1 MKKNPSDPN
10 NVNDAQKIINSKELS
25 PDQKKRIAEL
35 FHTTDI
41 ETALSKAVKYT
52 KGNIL
57 LLTNALTEWLEHD
70 VPILDSYTTF
80 EDLFDDQLKRIFQ
93 DQHIFKT
100 VTKIFQVLCTTMEP
114 LFVEEILEIADLKSE
129 EIVDVLSIIGKKLSH
144 FVRQV
149 NGKISLVHKTLAAYL
164 TDDSKKTNLFYISK
178 KEGCFLFA
186 KYFLKSVGMYKTF
199 ANLSLVDIASY
210 AACSTDKKLKKT
222 FLQYGK
228 KLINEFS
235 GVYII
240 HQAAAKIN
248 SYDAMSLLL
257 DLFSCQPIDERDQG
271 NLTASYVA
279 AAFGNHKALEAL
291 LYRNANVNFIRLGP
305 RFINE
310 TVEML
315 TFCKT
320 FAFWEYSLLN
330 IAAQNGHIE
339 TVLTLLQ
346 HNVNI
351 SHQTSFGSN
360 SFLLAVENGH
370 TRLVQEMFLRF
381 KSDWLPSLNQAL
393 YLSAKNGYLD
403 IVDLLLYHGTEDRC
417 LSCNSSQYWTPF
429 YQTRLQAI
437 NSRKN
442 LKLFNY
448 IFLDDRRFIRCETA
462 LEIAIQNGHT
472 EVVKRLL
479 KRSNDALRCR
489 ESGGR
494 TPIFTAVKFKRLEI
508 FNILLQQS
516 ISKSDRCLFRRK
528 REQTLDL
535 SERERKEYIEN
546 MCPYN
551 VTLSHYIAY
560 HWEIEMLELGLTHN
574 LWNWTARDS
583 NGATPVHYACCAG
596 NSDMIDFLE
605 RNGARFDGRSFN
617 GSTPLHSAAIC
628 GQRKVLSDLLS
639 RFPGSVFDNQ
649 NRSISH
655 YVAMS
660 VRFHDESTI
669 EIIDKSE
676 FQVVYLEHKLQ
687 EEALFIDMRNK
698 TPLHYAC
705 ENGNINLFNLY
716 YKDLAIIAYLDID
729 DFSIL
734 NAAFNNTPVIYKNV
748 VKTAVC
754 NIYLL
759 STDVDCDVERLKIFI
774 PHEYLVYLILN
785 STFTQRGL
793 VRQNIETYINISLQK
808 NSAHLLGILVHNYH
822 LEYSQYM
829 YKNGIESLRNLFK
842 HPEVNPILF
851 KFLPDMSYNCSE
863 ITSEAVLHDIVQD
876 EKRTFW
882 TLRLFDFNKF
892 HIFAKSLDLCM
903 DAKGYNFLQRSVI
916 GGNKLAFRLLLK
928 LGMSCLTTTRGGRN
942 LIELLVDS
950 APCFEEKDKKRKVT
964 MSTFKKSS
972 TVNKTWIE
980 NNFASESYNAIASYL
995 VRKTRLIRKINV
1007 RELCNNASDSLS
1019 FTQKVA
1025 AKGLVDLLIQIEKK
1039 FDQNCVDK
1047 NNLTIAMLLHFFN
1060 HFEKFPIRFQLLQ
1073 KYDKTNIW
1081 TISALF
1087 LKVLWHFK
1095 PNFPPKHSVDHKC
1108 KFRMKNFRSIRRMGL
1123 CAFSMEKES
1132 LLIMQHYLKISG
1144 VKLKW
1149 DINLMIYDIHIFRN
1163 INYLNDHFNDI
1174 PVFFNILNAS
1184 KKPRAHLNATIN
1196 LYDNI
1201 SQNLR
1206 EFGCLDAFHI
1216 HVYTN
1221 SFKMRFT
1228 PFDKTYSRNCC
1239 ELMSQLKKMK
1249 SIFESLY
1256 TLGKVKMM
1264 FLLLHLYQNKLNIPF
1279 EHDRKFLIEGKEV
1292 GYVDMYLKSI
1302 VAMTFMKPEF
1312 HMHKRYDFLDWFK
1325 SCKNCLGNEMIRQIT
1340 LSTIWDITKWSG
1352 SDKNIFLK
1360 LNLKPTFMLKDAD
1373 TPLDKYNFYSEA
1385 DEMP

>member
-1 MKKNPSDPN
+1 M
-10 NVNDAQKIINSKELS
+10 
-25 PDQKKRIAEL
+25 
-35 FHTTDI
+35 
-41 ETALSKAVKYT
+41 
-52 KGNIL
+52 
-57 LLTNALTEWLEHD
+57 TEWLEHD

-114 LFVEEILEIADLKSE
+114 LYVEEILEIADLKSE
-129 EIVDVLSIIGKKLSH
+129 EIVDVLSIIGKKLNH

-164 TDDSKKTNLFYISK
+164 TDDSKKTSQFYISK
-178 KEGCFLFA
+178 KEGCILFA
-186 KYFLKSVGMYKTF
+186 KYLLKSVSVYKTF
-199 ANLSLVDIASY
+199 ANLSLVDLASY
-210 AACSTDKKLKKT
+210 AACSMDKKLKKT
-222 FLQYGK
+222 FIQFGK

-235 GVYII
+235 GAYII
-240 HQAAAKIN
+240 HQAVAKIN

-257 DLFSCQPIDERDQG
+257 DLFSSRAIDERDQG

-291 LYRNANVNFIRLGP
+291 LDRNANVNFIRLGP

-315 TFCKT
+315 KFCKT

-360 SFLLAVENGH
+360 SFILAVENGH

-403 IVDLLLYHGTEDRC
+403 IVDLLLYHGTEDIC

-448 IFLDDRRFIRCETA
+448 IFLADRRFIRCETA
-462 LEIAIQNGHT
+462 LEIAIQIGHT

-479 KRSNDALRCR
+479 KSSDDALRCR

-508 FNILLQQS
+508 FNILMQQS
-516 ISKSDRCLFRRK
+516 ISKSDRCLYRRK
-528 REQTLDL
+528 REQTLDF

-560 HWEIEMLELGLTHN
+560 HWEIEMFELGLTHN

-583 NGATPVHYACCAG
+583 DGATPVHYACCAG
-596 NSDMIDFLE
+596 NSDIIDIME
-605 RNGARFDGRSFN
+605 RNGARFDEISFN

-639 RFPGSVFDNQ
+639 RYPASVFDNQ

-669 EIIDKSE
+669 EIIDKNDKNE
-676 FQVVYLEHKLQ
+676 FQVVYLKHKLQ
-687 EEALFIDMRNK
+687 EEEALFRDMRNK

-759 STDVDCDVERLKIFI
+759 STDVNCDVERSKIFV

-785 STFTQRGL
+785 STFKPRGF

-829 YKNGIESLRNLFK
+829 YKNGIASLGNLFK

-876 EKRTFW
+876 KRRTFW

-903 DAKGYNFLQRSVI
+903 DSKGYNFLQRSVI
-916 GGNKLAFRLLLK
+916 GGNKLAFHLLLK
-928 LGMSCLTTTRGGRN
+928 LGMSCSITTRDGRN

-950 APCFEEKDKKRKVT
+950 APCFEEKDKRRKVT
-964 MSTFKKSS
+964 ISTFKKTS
-972 TVNKTWIE
+972 TANETWIE
-980 NNFASESYNAIASYL
+980 NNFASDSYRAIASYL
-995 VRKTRLIRKINV
+995 VKKTRLIRKIKL

-1025 AKGLVDLLIQIEKK
+1025 AKGLVELLIEVKNK
-1039 FDQNCVDK
+1039 FDQNCIDK

-1060 HFEKFPIRFQLLQ
+1060 HFEKIPLRLILLLKYKKINTSIR
-1073 KYDKTNIW
+1073 T
-1081 TISALF
+1081 TTALF

-1095 PNFPPKHSVDHKC
+1095 PMFPPKYSVERKC

-1132 LLIMQHYLKISG
+1132 LLIMQQYLKISG
-1144 VKLKW
+1144 VKLERN
-1149 DINLMIYDIHIFRN
+1149 INSMIYEVKLFRN
-1163 INYLNDHFNDI
+1163 INYFNEHANYL
-1174 PVFFNILNAS
+1174 PVFFNISDVSEYPHALF
-1184 KKPRAHLNATIN
+1184 NATIN
-1196 LYDNI
+1196 LYDKI
-1201 SQNLR
+1201 SQDFR
-1206 EFGCLDAFHI
+1206 KFGFLETFYLHS
-1216 HVYTN
+1216 N

-1228 PFDKTYSRNCC
+1228 PFDKTFSRYCC
-1239 ELMSQLKKMK
+1239 ELISQLKQMK
-1249 SIFESLY
+1249 SIFEYLY
-1256 TLGKVKMM
+1256 FHAKVKMR

-1279 EHDRKFLIEGKEV
+1279 ERDITFLIRDQEIGF
-1292 GYVDMYLKSI
+1292 VDMYLKSI
-1302 VAMTFMKPEF
+1302 VAMTFKKPEF
-1312 HMHKRYDFLDWFK
+1312 HMHKRYHFLDWFK
-1325 SCKNCLGNEMIRQIT
+1325 SCKNCLGDEMIRQIT
-1340 LSTIWDITKWSG
+1340 LSTIWDITKWRG
-1352 SDKNIFLK
+1352 SDKNNFLK
-1360 LNLKPTFMLKDAD
+1360 LNLKPTFPLKDAD
-1373 TPLDKYNFYSEA
+1373 TPLDKYNIYSEA
-1385 DEMP
+1385 AEVP